1 MAIITLTNDF
11 HGSAVRV
18 RVDHTGLLTPRQYK
32 RADKVL
38 CGISD
43 CCCGGIHRDCSV
55 EPATGRPERDGYR
68 LLNRGDLP
76 KEPAA
81 QSVEEALERA
91 AGRGDEA
98 AQMAL
103 RDLRAE

>member
-1 MAIITLTNDF
+1 MAIITLANDF
-11 HGSAVRV
+11 HGSSVRV
-18 RVDHTGLLTPRQYK
+18 RVDHTGLITPRQYR
-32 RADKVL
+32 RADKAL
-38 CGISD
+38 CGMSD

-68 LLNRGDLP
+68 LLNRACLSRSA
-76 KEPAA
+76 PAA
-81 QSVEEALERA
+81 SALEALERA